1 MFLDSYVKINKCR
14 LLPTAPNS
22 ANTSALLCVRD
33 GCHFSRAWRNTK
45 NCIHIYRQYINS
57 HTEIKRIP
65 DYAQVDKSRKTS
77 AKEPLLSSESSAAD
91 DIPDYAVVNKDKKKN
106 DS

>member
-1 MFLDSYVKINKCR
+1 MYFHIISLLPNNLQKKKHYVKKKRCR

-45 NCIHIYRQYINS
+45 NCMHIYRQYINS
-57 HTEIKRIP
+57 HTEIKRNNILNLNRSN
-65 DYAQVDKSRKTS
+65 VIN
-77 AKEPLLSSESSAAD
+77 LHL
-91 DIPDYAVVNKDKKKN
+91 IFNLN
-106 DS
+106 